1 VGGISAQAGGNTLAR
16 LVRAHTTRIPPTVEP
31 WEEFFISLL
40 RVVPMRNRGGVPLA
54 VGATLLLAIVVALVV
69 ADRMLGAPRR
79 DLELLAWF
87 LTGSSVVSLGL
98 GALAI
103 RWAGGRIG
111 SVRGRLALAYGV
123 GLVVTVINVVTT
135 SALMFLNAH
144 DLTLLLLLL
153 AFAAVISL
161 AFAFA
166 VAGVLTGELGEL
178 SRAAMRLAQGDLSA
192 RVGHHGPDEIGQLGT
207 AFDEMAEQLEQAF
220 QRERALEAGRREL
233 ITAVSHDLRTP
244 LATTRAMVEALADQV
259 VTEPA
264 DVQRYLQLV
273 LQETQHLSRLIDDL
287 FELSQIDSGALRLQC
302 LPIDLAQLV
311 SETVAAYQVPAQE
324 NGVQLAE
331 AVTDGLESTRIQA
344 DPERLQRV
352 LRNLLD
358 NALRHTPPGGT
369 IQVRAATR
377 PDAVQV
383 SVNDSGPGVPA
394 EELERIFDRFYRSE
408 RSRRRSEHSMA
419 GAGLGLAIARGLVQA
434 HRGSIWAERSPLGG
448 MSVQITLPLS
458 S

>member
-1 VGGISAQAGGNTLAR
+1 V
-16 LVRAHTTRIPPTVEP
+16 
-31 WEEFFISLL
+31 
-40 RVVPMRNRGGVPLA
+40 RNRGGVPLA
-54 VGATLLLAIVVALVV
+54 VAATLLLAIVVALVV
-69 ADRMLGAPRR
+69 ADRMLGAPRS
-79 DLELLAWF
+79 DLESLAWF
-87 LTGSSVVSLGL
+87 LTASGVVSLGL

-123 GLVVTVINVVTT
+123 GLLVTVINVVTT

-166 VAGVLTGELGEL
+166 VAGVLTGELGQL
-178 SRAAMRLAQGDLSA
+178 SRAAMRLAHGDLST
-192 RVGHHGPDEIGQLGT
+192 RVRHHGPDEIGQLAT
-207 AFDEMAEQLEQAF
+207 AFDDMAEQLEQSF

-264 DVQRYLQLV
+264 DVQRYLQLI

-324 NGVQLAE
+324 NGVHLAE
-331 AVTDGLESTRIQA
+331 AATDGLESTRIQA

-394 EELERIFDRFYRSE
+394 DELERIFDRFYRSE
-408 RSRRRSEHSMA
+408 RSRRRGVAEKSTA

-458 S
+458 P